1 MRFSNDP
8 TSYQHCIVV
17 QSAPF
22 GVITNTSQEADL
34 FAKVFIQDLKTSRSS
49 SITTDLTI
57 GEIVD
62 GIRRYFIHKTGI
74 QPKDW
79 IIPYIEKEL
88 TAACCKHEISIVS

>member
-1 MRFSNDP
+1 MRFSDDP
-8 TSYQHCIVV
+8 TLYQHRVVV

-62 GIRRYFIHKTGI
+62 GIRRYFIHKIGI
-74 QPKDW
+74 KPKDW
-79 IIPYIEKEL
+79 IMPYIEKEL
-88 TAACCKHEISIVS
+88 IAACCKHELLIVS